1 MIQPIFD
8 GVAAAINQALK
19 TDPATLAKLGKLD
32 GQVYAVQST
41 LPPLDLCFRLNKDG
55 IEILTSAEP
64 AQVKLKGSALALVRL
79 LAETAQESGAMNQ
92 SNVEITGDATAL
104 LQLSRAFADLEID
117 WEELLSRIIGD
128 GAARALTQTIQQTRD
143 WENRNRPRHVGA
155 VKKFTQNQL
164 GLVPTEQVRALSE
177 RSREL
182 QYRLDRLEARIKL
195 FSQQDQH
202 HAE

>member
-1 MIQPIFD
+1 MIQPLFD
-8 GVAAAINQALK
+8 GVAVAINQALQ
-19 TDPATLAKLGKLD
+19 TDPATLAKLAKLE

-55 IEILTSAEP
+55 IEILRSPEP
-64 AQVKLKGSALALVRL
+64 AKVTLKGSALALVRL
-79 LAETAQESGAMNQ
+79 LADAAQETGALSQ
-92 SNVEITGDATAL
+92 SNVEISGDATAL

-117 WEELLSRIIGD
+117 WEELLSRLIGD
-128 GAARALTQTIQQTRD
+128 VAARAVTQTIKQTRE
-143 WENRNRPRHVGA
+143 WEARNRPRHVGA
-155 VKKFTQNQL
+155 VKKFTHDQL

-195 FSQQDQH
+195 LSPKDKE